1 MCTMSASI
9 PAVAASTEASPMSAA
24 SPTTVQP
31 MIKKSAFRKAS
42 KAFMELQ
49 PSITEAAAVLKD
61 LKKQS
66 GAHVKLIKQ
75 YMQEQSVS
83 EMDIGG
89 FTFVSEEKERCRWSE
104 DNLLSILEDPT
115 ILDKYKD
122 EFTTTKTSFS
132 IKRPKRPRTEAEE

>member
-1 MCTMSASI
+1 MSTRT
-9 PAVAASTEASPMSAA
+9 PPE
-24 SPTTVQP
+24 SPTTVEP
-31 MIKKSAFRKAS
+31 LIKKSAFRKAS
-42 KAFMELQ
+42 KAFVALQ
-49 PSITEAAAVLKD
+49 PGIAEASTVLKD

-115 ILDKYKD
+115 VLDKYKD

-132 IKRPKRPRTEAEE
+132 IKRPKRARTEAEGDE